1 MHCFVGAA
9 DTSSNF
15 NNTMILIGG
24 VLVDVNGSPNITIN
38 RNISA
43 SNATLSDEHGDS
55 SQAETD

>member
-1 MHCFVGAA
+1 M
-9 DTSSNF
+9 NF